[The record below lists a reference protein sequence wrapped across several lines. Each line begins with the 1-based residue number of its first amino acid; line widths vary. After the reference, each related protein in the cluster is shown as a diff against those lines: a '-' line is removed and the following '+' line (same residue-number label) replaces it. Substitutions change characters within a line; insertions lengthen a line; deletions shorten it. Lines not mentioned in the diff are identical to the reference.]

1 MPENQQVVFLSDG
14 GEDVRRVQAYLHPN
28 REHLMDWFPIPM
40 RWTVWQQQTKA
51 LPEERLQT
59 TGAAA
64 SKQVESIQ
72 HWLWHGHVEEA
83 LERVA
88 NRILDFG
95 SDGEALRGG
104 RETVSRADRIRDLH
118 GQPPGIDPQLW

>member
-14 GEDVRRVQAYLHPN
+14 GEEVRRVQAYLHPN
-28 REHLMDWFPIPM
+28 SEHLMDWFPIPM

-88 NRILDFG
+88 NLILDLDLIWTSASNVG
-95 SDGEALRGG
+95 WLLVGLLRGNHFLREPG
-104 RETVSRADRIRDLH
+104 RRKS
-118 GQPPGIDPQLW
+118 